1 MAEKYNRIQKCMF
14 GVKLKESADTWSKAN
29 PDTNKDA
36 YADVVGMSRS
46 GLYKAYK
53 GDVSEVKMEFVA
65 ERLDIPIEEMIKL
78 KPRLLLIH
86 IQTRL
91 QEEPKLGK
99 EAVSIFMMLYCMVL
113 FILNRSLL
121 NMNLLLIFGSDCLL
135 NSTNL
140 WRIKLEAL
148 VKEEKKLKILKVTR
162 IVLIIMTLIL
172 GVRNQL

>member
-1 MAEKYNRIQKCMF
+1 MAERYNRTKKCMF
-14 GVKLKESADTWSKAN
+14 GANLKECADEWSKLN

-36 YADVVGMSRS
+36 YADIVGMSRS

-53 GDVSEVKMEFVA
+53 GDITEMNMELVA
-65 ERLDIPIEEMIKL
+65 ERLDIPIEEMTKL
-78 KPRLLLIH
+78 KPRLLLVH

-91 QEEPKLGK
+91 QEEPKLGS
-99 EAVSIFMMLYCMVL
+99 EAVSIFMLFYCTLL

-121 NMNLLLIFGSDCLL
+121 NFNLVLIFASNSLL

-140 WRIKLEAL
+140 WRVKLEAI
-148 VKEEKKLKILKVTR
+148 VKEEKRLKILKVIR

-172 GVRNQL
+172 GVIYQL

>member
-53 GDVSEVKMEFVA
+53 GDVSEVNMEFIA
-65 ERLDIPIEEMIKL
+65 ERLDVPIEEMIKL
-78 KPRLLLIH
+78 KPRLLLVH

-91 QEEPKLGK
+91 QEEPKLGS
-99 EAVSIFMMLYCMVL
+99 EAVSILMMLYCVLL
-113 FILNRSLL
+113 FILNSSLL
-121 NMNLLLIFGSDCLL
+121 NLILLLIFASNSLL

-148 VKEEKKLKILKVTR
+148 VKEEKKLKVLKVTR
-162 IVLIIMTLIL
+162 IVLIIMALIL
-172 GVRNQL
+172 GVMNQL

>member
-14 GVKLKESADTWSKAN
+14 GVNLKECADEWSKLH

-36 YADVVGMSRS
+36 YTDVVGMSRS

-53 GDVSEVKMEFVA
+53 GDVSEMNMELIA
-65 ERLDIPIEEMIKL
+65 DRLDIPIKEMIKL

-113 FILNRSLL
+113 FILNRSLINL
-121 NMNLLLIFGSDCLL
+121 NLFLIFASDCLL

-148 VKEEKKLKILKVTR
+148 VKEEKKLKILKVIR
-162 IVLIIMTLIL
+162 SVLIIMTLIL
-172 GVRNQL
+172 GVINQL

>member
-14 GVKLKESADTWSKAN
+14 GVKLKEIAVGWSKTN

-53 GDVSEVKMEFVA
+53 GDVSEINMELIA

-78 KPRLLLIH
+78 KPRILLVH

-91 QEEPKLGK
+91 QEEPKLGG
-99 EAVSIFMMLYCMVL
+99 EAMSIFMMLYCVL
-113 FILNRSLL
+113 LYISMNSLL
-121 NMNLLLIFGSDCLL
+121 NLILLLIFASNSLL

-162 IVLIIMTLIL
+162 IVLIIMALIL
-172 GVRNQL
+172 GVMNQL

>member
-1 MAEKYNRIQKCMF
+1 MRKKYNPIQKCMF
-14 GVKLKESADTWSKAN
+14 GIQLKECAVKWSKLN

-53 GDVSEVKMEFVA
+53 GDVSELNMELVA
-65 ERLDIPIEEMIKL
+65 DRLDMSLEEMMKL
-78 KPRLLLIH
+78 KPRLLLVH

-121 NMNLLLIFGSDCLL
+121 NLNLLLIFASDCLL

-172 GVRNQL
+172 GVMNQL